1 VNTEEIH
8 MTTLSRGIA
17 ACLAAVAMAAHAAPP
32 ANIANTTWT
41 LRVDGGADEVLFI
54 DTQAGPG
61 APGNT
66 YCRAVRGH
74 LAGFVPVHGWY
85 CPGDGRIHLLHTNV
99 NSGVVM
105 RAFMGNVADEVAGQ
119 PLRIR
124 GTAAIDYSTF
134 GDLGEVPFRAIR
146 Q

>member
-1 VNTEEIH
+1 MKTI
-8 MTTLSRGIA
+8 LRPL
-17 ACLAAVAMAAHAAPP
+17 LAALLAAASAASHAAPP

-54 DTQAGPG
+54 DLQWGPG
-61 APGNT
+61 APGNA
-66 YCRAVRGH
+66 YCRAIRGN

-85 CPGDGRIHLLHTNV
+85 CPSDGRFHLLHTHV
-99 NSGVVM
+99 QSGAVM

-124 GTAAIDYSTF
+124 GATAIHHSGF
-134 GDLGEVPFRAIR
+134 GDLGEVPFRAL
-146 Q
+146 QN

>member
-1 VNTEEIH
+1 
-8 MTTLSRGIA
+8 MTKLSRRLFAAALA
-17 ACLAAVAMAAHAAPP
+17 ACSLAARAAPP

-54 DTQAGPG
+54 DTQNGPG
-61 APGNT
+61 APGNA
-66 YCRAVRGH
+66 YCRVVRGN

-85 CPGDGRIHLLHTNV
+85 CPGDGRVHLVHTNV

-105 RAFMGNVADEVAGQ
+105 RAFMGNVSDEVAGQ

-124 GTAAIDYSTF
+124 GTAAIDYFSTF
-134 GDLGEVPFRAIR
+134 GDLGEVPFRAIK